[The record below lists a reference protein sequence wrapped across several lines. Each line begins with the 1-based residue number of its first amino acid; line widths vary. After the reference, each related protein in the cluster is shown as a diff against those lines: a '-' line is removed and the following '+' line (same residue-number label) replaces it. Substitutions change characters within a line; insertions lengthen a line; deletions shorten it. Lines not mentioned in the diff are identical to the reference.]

1 MLRRRYSAAVVGIC
15 GETQKLR
22 MKGGTRKREE
32 AVRKIR
38 KYAGVF
44 AKALFPR
51 EVFTSASF
59 PVRIFLRLYFFGR
72 LLKISAAIREKT
84 SDAVMPAADAVSGP
98 VLSLIHI

>member
-1 MLRRRYSAAVVGIC
+1 MGIC

-22 MKGGTRKREE
+22 MKRGTRKREE

-44 AKALFPR
+44 AEALFSR

-59 PVRIFLRLYFFGR
+59 PVRLYFFGR
-72 LLKISAAIREKT
+72 LLKISAAIRK
-84 SDAVMPAADAVSGP
+84 VMKKFLSADSIK
-98 VLSLIHI
+98 SLLYCTIPIII